1 MDCKEDGLSV
11 SVLTEY
17 KKFTKKI
24 DRLKSCVVLNTP
36 HKDVSSLPKK
46 KIVFVLDT
54 SDSMTDHISVLKQIM
69 EKVVSC
75 ALGNTIGIVAFD
87 DKARV
92 ICPLRELTS
101 LDKLRTIKEE
111 LQKLKAHGFT
121 NLYDG
126 LELGL
131 KVLWENPTID
141 DRRFLVL
148 LTDGAANIPPRK
160 TDDILTR
167 LKLIPFTHR
176 TDIYPIALGTNVNQ
190 DLLLKLAEQH
200 HGRIYDLK
208 SPSELFQSFGDCM
221 GSILSVLMT
230 NVEVKITTDC
240 LLIVNGV
247 YRLLQPC
254 IIELGTLFV
263 NDTRDILLTFE
274 HVDTTN
280 PFVAT
285 IEVTYVDDKQCRRKV
300 CKEIRI
306 ETDATLNEQKL
317 KDQHEKL
324 DAKEKSDNQDIDSA
338 LQCDLANAH
347 YIRQQELRL
356 EVSLIL
362 DQLYQATT
370 TKDISKHHLQTKIQS
385 IRNEIINQE
394 WDEKPLCKEI
404 LAILNQ
410 IQNLDSFR
418 CRSLS
423 MGLKSQR
430 QTSLDNNP
438 THDLV
443 IFPTSDPATSSQSC
457 STVSMSPQPHTPSHV
472 TCLQRQLANDFK
484 ENASIHRAENIW
496 SAENIENV
504 ENIEKDA
511 SKVKADDFT
520 LMMGIERPKR
530 QITIVDE
537 MYKKPKSIESTEK
550 NTQSPPYCI
559 IN

>member
-1 MDCKEDGLSV
+1 MDCKEDALSV
-11 SVLTEY
+11 SILTEY

-306 ETDATLNEQKL
+306 ETDVNSNEQTLNP
-317 KDQHEKL
+317 
-324 DAKEKSDNQDIDSA
+324 API
-338 LQCDLANAH
+338 H

-356 EVSLIL
+356 EVSTIL
-362 DQLYQATT
+362 DQLYQSTT
-370 TKDISKHHLQTKIQS
+370 TKDISKPQLQTKIES
-385 IRNEIINQE
+385 IRDEIIKNQ
-394 WDEKPLCKEI
+394 WDENLLCKEI
-404 LAILNQ
+404 LSILNQ
-410 IQNLDSFR
+410 LQTLDAFR

-430 QTSLDNNP
+430 QTSFDASVSA
-438 THDLV
+438 DLAAQPSGPF
-443 IFPTSDPATSSQSC
+443 IDKNSKSQSC
-457 STVSMSPQPHTPSHV
+457 SRVTP
-472 TCLQRQLANDFK
+472 LQQQLASDFK
-484 ENASIHRAENIW
+484 ENVGVHHEKNA
-496 SAENIENV
+496 V
-504 ENIEKDA
+504 EDVCKIK
-511 SKVKADDFT
+511 SDDLVT
-520 LMMGIERPKR
+520 ITAIAIERPKR